1 MFTRHLARAAAVLAL
16 VALGGTAPTSGRF
29 GPAWISIEYPAN
41 PYDRDTREAYLV
53 VHAFHHQVATG
64 LPVEGRAEGLVSGAR
79 KTIPLTF
86 RPTSRTG
93 AFALDQQWPKDGNWI
108 LVITAK
114 QGEHGGATALVE
126 IGRDGRVSSV
136 RVPTRRMPDNGYVI
150 PADVTAA
157 DVDAALARVSRS
169 GVN

>member
-79 KTIPLTF
+79 KTVHSPSG
-86 RPTSRTG
+86 RRAAPAHSPSTSSGQRTG
-93 AFALDQQWPKDGNWI
+93 TGCW
-108 LVITAK
+108 
-114 QGEHGGATALVE
+114 
-126 IGRDGRVSSV
+126 
-136 RVPTRRMPDNGYVI
+136 
-150 PADVTAA
+150 
-157 DVDAALARVSRS
+157 
-169 GVN
+169 